1 MLMLS
6 MLKNMLKKTMYSNY
20 LLCVSNG
27 LLLTSLFGKN
37 DTRQAKSVIFILVSQ
52 EKQVPKVKKQA
63 N

>member
-20 LLCVSNG
+20 LLCASNG
-27 LLLTSLFGKN
+27 LLLMSLFRKN

-52 EKQVPKVKKQA
+52 EEQVPKVKKQA

>member
-20 LLCVSNG
+20 LLCVSND

-52 EKQVPKVKKQA
+52 EEQVPKVKKQA

>member
-6 MLKNMLKKTMYSNY
+6 MLKKTMYSNY
-20 LLCVSNG
+20 LLCASNG
-27 LLLTSLFGKN
+27 LLLMSLFRKN

-52 EKQVPKVKKQA
+52 EEQVPKVKKQA